1 MDIRLYFAEA
11 GDGFPLIML
20 HGNGE
25 DHTYFEHQMEPFS
38 EHFRVLC
45 PDTRGHGQTPRG
57 IRPFTLEQFADDL
70 KSFLDRV
77 RPY

>member
-25 DHTYFEHQMEPFS
+25 DHTYFEHQMEP
-38 EHFRVLC
+38 
-45 PDTRGHGQTPRG
+45 
-57 IRPFTLEQFADDL
+57 
-70 KSFLDRV
+70 
-77 RPY
+77 